1 MLGRVY
7 IIALPDYIVFSC
19 EVGCQDEAS
28 EHIWVSRPKDSLLL
42 SLAKLTRTASPVLV
56 TQWCGAALYM

>member
-1 MLGRVY
+1 MSNHPFSLYITKKRTAANKIHHGAQPMLGRVY

-28 EHIWVSRPKDSLLL
+28 EHI
-42 SLAKLTRTASPVLV
+42 
-56 TQWCGAALYM
+56 